1 MKKIRLNA
9 KRGILFW
16 VTGLSGSGKSSIA
29 EKIWPRIKKKF
40 GPTLLVNGD
49 NMRQIFNLKKYD
61 RKSRLENAINFSKFS
76 EYVTNQGINIIFAN
90 IGMFH
95 KARNRNRVKIEN
107 YIEVFIDAK
116 LNDIVKKGEKR
127 IYRKKQNNIVGKDI
141 VAQLPKKPNIT
152 LKNDFT
158 KSIKQISKELINKIN
173 EITEK

>member
-107 YIEVFIDAK
+107 YIDGNELTAILEEELGCDVSDDDFDWWEEYKDTGLVPQECIDEMVYEFF
-116 LNDIVKKGEKR
+116 DTGE
-127 IYRKKQNNIVGKDI
+127 
-141 VAQLPKKPNIT
+141 
-152 LKNDFT
+152 LKWV
-158 KSIKQISKELINKIN
+158 S
-173 EITEK
+173 